1 MTLTSERP
9 FATVIEHM
17 YAAGHSIRPLRSS
30 RQAPL
35 RHLGRWV
42 MVILTVGCVSVGLSK
57 VVLGDGRPVDATV
70 VVQPGDTLWG
80 IAAARYP
87 GDDVRVRVDE
97 IERLNGLQS
106 PEIEVGESLQLPA

>member
-1 MTLTSERP
+1 MTLTTERL

-17 YAAGHSIRPLRSS
+17 YAAGYSIRPLRSS

-35 RHLGRWV
+35 RHLGRWA
-42 MVILTVGCVSVGLSK
+42 MVVVTVGFVGVGLSK
-57 VVLGDGRPVDATV
+57 VVLGDGPPVDATV

-80 IAAARYP
+80 IATARYP
-87 GDDVRVRVDE
+87 VDDVRVRVDE